1 MAEQHEGPRAVPD
14 TPGARTSGH
23 RSTGRRPLRERHVD
37 QTVEVAVPVRTAYN
51 QWTQFKS
58 FPRFSAVVRDVEQVR
73 PTVTAWTLGYG
84 PLRRRFAVEILEQDP
99 DAYLAWRGLEQRPWH
114 RGGRVQA
121 DGVRRH
127 RDHRPG
133 ASGTA
138 GSREDPHPF
147 LAGGPADH
155 PTGPRRADE
164 VQTVHGGTGAR
175 GRRLARHHPQR
186 PRATRSTGTA
196 QEQGGPVARRLTRG
210 PDTARERR
218 THAEAAR

>member
-114 RGGRVQA
+114 RGRSSSGRRSPAAPRSPSGCFWNRGEPRGSSPVPR
-121 DGVRRH
+121 G
-127 RDHRPG
+127 RPG
-133 ASGTA
+133 
-138 GSREDPHPF
+138 
-147 LAGGPADH
+147 
-155 PTGPRRADE
+155 
-164 VQTVHGGTGAR
+164 
-175 GRRLARHHPQR
+175 
-186 PRATRSTGTA
+186 
-196 QEQGGPVARRLTRG
+196 
-210 PDTARERR
+210 
-218 THAEAAR
+218 